1 MNGSELLPAG
11 ESSLAATVAYIGWRV
26 VYSLQLLR
34 YLCRQH
40 ARACEALI
48 HSPLSDLGLDQLSR
62 DSVMPGRWQPHPMLL
77 EVLEHVFEDGRLRVD
92 NGSVFCVYRCQQL
105 SGEYVSEYGAFD
117 AFQRLQFCRD
127 ELAADVQAHIR
138 RQVSQ

>member
-1 MNGSELLPAG
+1 
-11 ESSLAATVAYIGWRV
+11 
-26 VYSLQLLR
+26 
-34 YLCRQH
+34 
-40 ARACEALI
+40 
-48 HSPLSDLGLDQLSR
+48 
-62 DSVMPGRWQPHPMLL
+62 MLL

-138 RQVSQ
+138 RQVSQYCVSSTSHESLGDQVYLHWLGLLRLFPEC